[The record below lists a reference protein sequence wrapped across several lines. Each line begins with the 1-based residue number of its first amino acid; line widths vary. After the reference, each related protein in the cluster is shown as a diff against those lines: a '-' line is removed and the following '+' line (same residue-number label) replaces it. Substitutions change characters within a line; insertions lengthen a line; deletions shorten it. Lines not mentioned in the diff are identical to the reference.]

1 MIKSSSS
8 MVRQYRIERFNG
20 MEILVCECYERHL
33 FSQAEHKALVE
44 YNEEHLLKPVSNSEF
59 RIIVNEALAQ
69 HGVESY
75 FGLKWPIPVYDS
87 TPCVILRGP
96 VVDNRIA
103 SLQVE
108 YIPSVGAAT
117 VYDEVLKFYQLMDSR
132 HWRDAIDHQLEKYGS
147 LFEPQD
153 D

>member
-1 MIKSSSS
+1 
-8 MVRQYRIERFNG
+8 MVRQYRIDRFNG

-33 FSQAEHKALVE
+33 FSQAEHNALVE
-44 YNEEHLLKPVSNSEF
+44 YNEEHLQDSVSNSDF

-69 HGVESY
+69 EGVDSY
-75 FGLKWPIPVYDS
+75 LGLRYPIPVYDS

-96 VVDNRIA
+96 VINNRIV

-108 YIPSVGAAT
+108 YLPSVGSAT
-117 VYDEVLKFYQLMDSR
+117 VCDEVWKFYQLMDSR
-132 HWRDAIDHQLEKYGS
+132 HWRDTIAHQLEKYGL
-147 LFEPQD
+147 LFESQD